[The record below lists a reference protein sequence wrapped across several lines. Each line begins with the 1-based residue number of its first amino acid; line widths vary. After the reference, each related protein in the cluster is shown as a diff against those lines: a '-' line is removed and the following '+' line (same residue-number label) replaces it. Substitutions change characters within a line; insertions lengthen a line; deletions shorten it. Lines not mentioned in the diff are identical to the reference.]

1 MKNMSLSTEKHDY
14 VFSVCTIYPPP
25 GTRRA
30 KLTCTFFE
38 EIMRERVRNNEKLI
52 QWMKNTGVMCTSER
66 KNGIKCGITKDV
78 RDDVCGGFPG
88 GSEVKVYAC
97 NTCKMMMFVG

>member
-1 MKNMSLSTEKHDY
+1 
-14 VFSVCTIYPPP
+14 
-25 GTRRA
+25 
-30 KLTCTFFE
+30 
-38 EIMRERVRNNEKLI
+38 
-52 QWMKNTGVMCTSER
+52 MKNTGVMCTSER

-88 GSEVKVYAC
+88 GSEVKAYAC